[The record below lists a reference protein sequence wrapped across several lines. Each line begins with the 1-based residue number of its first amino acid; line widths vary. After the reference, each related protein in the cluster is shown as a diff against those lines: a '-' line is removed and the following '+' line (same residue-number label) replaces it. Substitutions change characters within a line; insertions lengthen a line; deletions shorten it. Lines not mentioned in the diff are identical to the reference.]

1 MKLLIFAGSF
11 YPFFGGYENF
21 IYNLSIK
28 LIEKGWVVDILTM
41 NTEKTELLE
50 NIDGI
55 NVYRIPCWNA
65 LNRTFPIPKPSLKT
79 LSIFCLIY
87 KNDYDIVNTHT
98 RFFITSFLGAIF
110 AKMKKVPLVH
120 IEHGSTHSIL
130 TNKFVSFINIIYDHF
145 IGFIIIKLAHAS
157 VGISK
162 PSCDFLRH
170 LGANNPILI
179 LDGIDIEVFRR
190 INTNIKNELGLI
202 NNFIIVF
209 VGRLVYAK
217 GAQDIISIFP
227 RIKAKQSN
235 AKILIIGDGP
245 YKAKLKD
252 MICSEHKDDIIF
264 LGTKTQ
270 NEIVGFLNV
279 ADIFVNLSYS
289 EGFGITVLEA
299 GAVGVPIIAT
309 RVGGVPEL
317 INNYETGISIKPGD
331 YEKLYRTIVEL
342 FDDEDLR
349 KKLSDGIMTEV
360 KNNYSWD
367 TVK

>member
-1 MKLLIFAGSF
+1 
-11 YPFFGGYENF
+11 
-21 IYNLSIK
+21 
-28 LIEKGWVVDILTM
+28 
-41 NTEKTELLE
+41 
-50 NIDGI
+50 
-55 NVYRIPCWNA
+55 
-65 LNRTFPIPKPSLKT
+65 
-79 LSIFCLIY
+79 
-87 KNDYDIVNTHT
+87 
-98 RFFITSFLGAIF
+98 
-110 AKMKKVPLVH
+110 
-120 IEHGSTHSIL
+120 
-130 TNKFVSFINIIYDHF
+130 
-145 IGFIIIKLAHAS
+145 
-157 VGISK
+157 
-162 PSCDFLRH
+162 
-170 LGANNPILI
+170 
-179 LDGIDIEVFRR
+179 
-190 INTNIKNELGLI
+190 
-202 NNFIIVF
+202 VF

-367 TVK
+367 TVIEKYEQLFERCIK